1 MASTG
6 CLCVWASQCLAYIC
20 YHSWSVIKST
30 EDIYCG
36 YVADILIISRLGA
49 HRNNVRQTYP
59 RLYRWGDESLAQ
71 SRSFGAY
78 FQPAW
83 AWFGLIASLTIVFVF
98 NSASWWHGH
107 ITANELIAAYIGVNI
122 SSSLSPPINTNRP
135 SQPAFLAIVWLF
147 LKLFNADRVWCRHL
161 GGWPKLNQA
170 ITRLLNTADENM
182 LVSTDTEAQSTAT
195 PANSGQ
201 QRSQVPIVDISTA
214 NTDENNVRLR
224 QVDIR
229 PQNSPGRDES
239 SMPDGS
245 IRLNDLGR
253 RRLD

>member
-1 MASTG
+1 MGSTG
-6 CLCVWASQCLAYIC
+6 LLCVWASQCLAYIR
-20 YHSWSVIKST
+20 YHSWSVIKFT
-30 EDIYCG
+30 KDIYCG
-36 YVADILIISRLGA
+36 YAADILIISRLGA

-83 AWFGLIASLTIVFVF
+83 AWFGLIASLAIVFVF

-107 ITANELIAAYIGVNI
+107 ITTNEVIAAYIGVII
-122 SSSLSPPINTNRP
+122 SSSLSLPINTNRP
-135 SQPAFLAIVWLF
+135 SQPAFLAIVWLS
-147 LKLFNADRVWCRHL
+147 LKLFNTDRVWYQRL
-161 GGWPKLNQA
+161 GAWPELNQA

-182 LVSTDTEAQSTAT
+182 LPGTDAEAQSAAT
-195 PANSGQ
+195 PANSSR

-214 NTDENNVRLR
+214 KTDENNLRLR

-229 PQNSPGRDES
+229 PQDSPGRDES
-239 SMPDGS
+239 SMPNES